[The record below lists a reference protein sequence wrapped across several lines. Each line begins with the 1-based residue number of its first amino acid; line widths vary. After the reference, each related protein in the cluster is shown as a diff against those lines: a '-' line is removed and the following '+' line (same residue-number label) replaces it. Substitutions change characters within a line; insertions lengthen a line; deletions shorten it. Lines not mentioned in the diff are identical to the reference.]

1 MADRGDREGGDDL
14 FEDLD
19 KYFAAIDENDWPEPS
34 EETAAPATPGAES
47 RSTPEAPTP
56 ETPPPGEPPTAEM
69 GTQEWT
75 RLRDVLGDDND
86 ENEEMELLS
95 SETGA
100 AADDPLYGYGAEE
113 EEGGGA
119 YWEPEPPA
127 QAAESFGAEEPEPQE
142 LTLEDL
148 KKAPPEYRDL
158 PTESQPEPVDD
169 DLPDPLAADL
179 PSEPREPIEPAEVP
193 ADLTSGEPSLADVE
207 AVADHLAGEPGE
219 EPEDH
224 TASGVEDD
232 LLADL
237 TEPTGPRTVRVGE
250 PEEMVGPTWEEP
262 TSHPVSA
269 GGGPRFGSSG
279 GRNLP
284 LAVTSAAVLGILALI
299 FLFVAKWLFAILA
312 GAVVLWGQNEL
323 YVTMRRRGY
332 QPATALGLV
341 LGGLTLAG
349 AYFKGE
355 AAMLFMVALSLAMTF
370 LWYMAAPVKARV
382 GTVGHVG
389 ATMVGVLYAP
399 LLASYILLILTLP
412 NSGRALMLAV
422 LGLTFLYDVAAF
434 FFGSIWGSRPLAPS
448 ISPKKSWEGLLGAT
462 VVTLVVAFAFVYNI
476 GPMTAV
482 RAIGLGLTICIF
494 APLGDLAESALKR
507 DLGVKDMGTILPG
520 HGGVLDR
527 IDSVLLVAPAAF
539 YFLRLIF

>member
-1 MADRGDREGGDDL
+1 MADEKKGADDL

-19 KYFAAIDENDWPEPS
+19 KYFAAIDESDWPEPT
-34 EETAAPATPGAES
+34 EEPTPPPAGSGTEPS
-47 RSTPEAPTP
+47 PPSTPEPPPPAPNSSPEPPAPT
-56 ETPPPGEPPTAEM
+56 EPPTAEM

-75 RLRDVLGDDND
+75 RLRDVLGDDEEQD
-86 ENEEMELLS
+86 EEVELPAP
-95 SETGA
+95 GA
-100 AADDPLYGYGAEE
+100 GAVSDDPLYGYGAEE
-113 EEGGGA
+113 EEVGGA

-127 QAAESFGAEEPEPQE
+127 EASEPAGAEETEPPE

-158 PTESQPEPVDD
+158 PTESAPEPVND
-169 DLPDPLAADL
+169 DL
-179 PSEPREPIEPAEVP
+179 PSEPVEPAEP
-193 ADLTSGEPSLADVE
+193 PPDLTLGEPSLADVE
-207 AVADHLAGEPGE
+207 AAADHLAGEPGQ

-224 TASGVEDD
+224 GPGGVEDD

-237 TEPTGPRTVRVGE
+237 AEPTGPRTVRVGE

-262 TSHPVSA
+262 TSHAVTT

-370 LWYMAAPVKARV
+370 LWYMAAPVKARA

-412 NSGRALMLAV
+412 DSGRALMLAV

-482 RAIGLGLTICIF
+482 RAIGLGLTICVF